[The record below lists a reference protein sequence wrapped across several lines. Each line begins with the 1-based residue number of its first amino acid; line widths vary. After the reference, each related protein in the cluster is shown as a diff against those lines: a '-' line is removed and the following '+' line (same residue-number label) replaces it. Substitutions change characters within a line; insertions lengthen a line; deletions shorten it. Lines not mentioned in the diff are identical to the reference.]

1 MRSTT
6 ARFDGTGA
14 TTLSAAVPSLRSSEF
29 ILDSLPR
36 PRLGELFEQIPA
48 FIVWMRG
55 PDHVI
60 EGANQAARRLMGFR
74 DVIGLPMRE
83 AVPELMPQ
91 GLVNVLD
98 GVLRTGEP
106 CEARGVRLMLPGI
119 PGSAPDERHLNF
131 VYRALVEPDGTRSGV
146 LCHGTD
152 VTAEAHATTALR
164 ESEAHHRQ
172 VLDSLPVVVYR
183 AEPTPPHETIYV
195 NRAVESLGFT
205 YEEWL
210 ARPDMWESRL
220 HPDDRVR
227 VRREAREALE
237 NATPMDS
244 RYRLIARDGS
254 VRWFHDR
261 GEFVP
266 DRDGM
271 RCVWQG
277 IMLDITALKESEER
291 QKLIFEEAGIG
302 MAVCYLNGQIEHA
315 NGALCELLGYTADEL
330 RRMRY
335 HDVTFPE
342 DLNPDA
348 RETRRLL
355 DGEIKRFSCERRYVR
370 RDGAVVWGMLT
381 VALLRDASG
390 APMRRIAQ
398 VQDIT
403 ERRRAERALGEAQA
417 ALRESEE
424 RYRHIV
430 ANAPGM
436 VYQYVFPPAG
446 AGYYSF
452 VSEGARTMF
461 GVAPEDALRNPHVLL
476 DLLHPEERAEFSRMA
491 RQAAAELGSFR
502 WEGRIVLGSGEVRWV
517 QIVARDQ
524 GKADGTV
531 LSDGLIIDV
540 NERRLAEQRL
550 RESEEQLRHTQK
562 MEAVGRLAGGVAH
575 DFNNLITI
583 IRASAGILLEDTAA
597 ADPRRVDVQH
607 ITTAA
612 DRAAELT
619 RQLLSFSRRQP
630 PHMQQ
635 LDLNEILANLQPM
648 LARVIGEHIVVSVR
662 LHDRPVIVS
671 ADVGQLEQVLMN
683 LAINA
688 RDAMPAGGRLGMEVA
703 VTSLSTEQARTLPTH
718 DSSAAEGRY
727 ARLAVWDNGSGMT
740 REVCARAFEPFYTTK
755 EAGRGTGLGLATVYG
770 AVKQWS
776 GFVRLEAAPDEG
788 TKIELYLPLMA
799 DEARAP
805 ESGMA
810 RSGDLSGSET
820 VLLVEDEAGLRTLA
834 QRILER
840 QGYKVIAAASG
851 VDALAAAARH
861 PGPIELLLAD
871 MVMPGLDGRSVAE
884 QLRRERGETAVLFM
898 SGYADE
904 DVPVRGG
911 VPAGAPYI
919 RKPFAPAELLRVV
932 RETLDA
938 QRRATG

>member
-1 MRSTT
+1 M
-6 ARFDGTGA
+6 
-14 TTLSAAVPSLRSSEF
+14 PSLRSSEYT
-29 ILDSLPR
+29 LDSLPR
-36 PRLGELFEQIPA
+36 PRLGELFEQLPA

-55 PDHVI
+55 PEHVI
-60 EGANQAARRLMGFR
+60 EGANQAALRLIGFR
-74 DVIGLPMRE
+74 NVIGQPMRE
-83 AVPELMPQ
+83 AVPELVQQ
-91 GLVNVLD
+91 GLVEVMD
-98 GVLRTGEP
+98 RVLRTGEP
-106 CEARGVRLMLPGI
+106 FEARGMRLMLPTL
-119 PGSAPDERHLNF
+119 PGATSDERHLNL

-152 VTAEAHATTALR
+152 VTAEAHATAALR
-164 ESEAHHRQ
+164 ESEAHHRH

-210 ARPDMWESRL
+210 GRPDMWESRL

-277 IMLDITALKESEER
+277 IMLDITELQESEER

-302 MAVCYLNGQIEHA
+302 MAVCFLNGQIEHA
-315 NGALCELLGYTADEL
+315 NAALCELLDYSADEL
-330 RRMRY
+330 QRMRY

-342 DLNPDA
+342 DLDPDA

-355 DGEIKRFSCERRYVR
+355 DGEIRRFSCERRYVR
-370 RDGAVVWGMLT
+370 RDGTVVWGMLT

-390 APMRRIAQ
+390 TPVRRIAQ

-403 ERRRAERALGEAQA
+403 ERRRAERALAEAQA
-417 ALRESEE
+417 ALRESEA

-436 VYQYVFPPAG
+436 VYQYVFPPQG
-446 AGYYSF
+446 EGHYSF
-452 VSEGARTMF
+452 VSQGARTMF
-461 GVAPEDALRNPHVLL
+461 GVVPEDAMRDPRLLL
-476 DLLHPEERAEFSRMA
+476 DLIHPDDRAEFSRLA
-491 RQAAAELGSFR
+491 RQAAADLGAFR
-502 WEGRIVLGSGEVRWV
+502 WEGRIRSGTGEERWV
-517 QIVARDQ
+517 QIVAQDQ
-524 GKADGTV
+524 RKADGTV

-540 NERRLAEQRL
+540 TDRRLAEQRL
-550 RESEEQLRHTQK
+550 RESEEQLRHGQK
-562 MEAVGRLAGGVAH
+562 MEVVGRLAGGVAH

-583 IRASAGILLEDTAA
+583 IRASAGILLEDTASG
-597 ADPRRVDVQH
+597 DPRRVDVQQ

-612 DRAAELT
+612 DRAAALT
-619 RQLLSFSRRQP
+619 RQLLNFSRRQP
-630 PHMQQ
+630 LHTQQ
-635 LDLNEILANLQPM
+635 LDLNEIVANLRPM
-648 LARVIGEHIVVSVR
+648 LARVIGEHIAVSVC
-662 LHDRPVIVS
+662 LHERPAIIS

-688 RDAMPAGGRLGMEVA
+688 RHAMAGGGRLGIEVGV
-703 VTSLSTEQARTLPTH
+703 VTLSADEAGTLPTH
-718 DSSAAEGRY
+718 DSSAAPGRY
-727 ARLAVWDNGSGMT
+727 ARLVVWDNGAGMT
-740 REVCARAFEPFYTTK
+740 REVCARAFEPFFTTK
-755 EAGRGTGLGLATVYG
+755 EAGHGTGLGLATVYG
-770 AVKQWS
+770 AVKQWG
-776 GFVRLEAAPDEG
+776 GFVRLQSSPGEG
-788 TKIELYLPLMA
+788 TMIELYVPLIA
-799 DEARAP
+799 DEVRVPDASKVGPA
-805 ESGMA
+805 G
-810 RSGDLSGSET
+810 LSGSET
-820 VLLVEDEAGLRTLA
+820 ILVVEDEAGLRTLA

-840 QGYKVIAAASG
+840 QGYTVIAAANG
-851 VDALAAAARH
+851 MEALAAAARH
-861 PGPIELLLAD
+861 GGRIHLLLSD
-871 MVMPGLDGRSVAE
+871 IVMPGLDGRDVAE
-884 QLRRERGETAVLFM
+884 QVRSERPETAVLFM

-904 DVPVRGG
+904 DVEIRGVLQPG
-911 VPAGAPYI
+911 TPYI
-919 RKPFAPAELLRVV
+919 QKPFAPAELLRLV

-938 QRRATG
+938 QSCSTV